1 MKIEIYGK
9 KDCSFCVSAKALLD
23 HKGLSYE
30 YQDFFELNS
39 NAQSHIQTERAPSAK
54 TFPII
59 FIDDT
64 YIGGFTNLER
74 AFN

>member
-9 KDCSFCVSAKALLD
+9 QNCNFCVSAKKLLEI
-23 HKGLSYE
+23 KNVPFE
-30 YQDFFELNS
+30 YKDFFELNETE
-39 NAQSHIQTERAPSAK
+39 QTQIQTERAPTAK

-64 YIGGFTNLER
+64 YIGGFNNLNS
-74 AFN
+74 ALN